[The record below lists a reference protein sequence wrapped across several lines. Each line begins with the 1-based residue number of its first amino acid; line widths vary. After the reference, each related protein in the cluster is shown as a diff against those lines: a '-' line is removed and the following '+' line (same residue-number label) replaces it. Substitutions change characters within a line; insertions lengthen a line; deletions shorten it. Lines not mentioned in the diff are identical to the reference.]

1 MLFMHRLEKAE
12 TELKELAQEVFSLR
26 KKNLELQNQLADS
39 YTKIKEIAEIIHAE
53 KNKKNNSWLG
63 LFVWFSIVLN
73 SGAKNND

>member
-12 TELKELAQEVFSLR
+12 TELKELAQEVFSLS

-53 KNKKNNSWLG
+53 RKK
-63 LFVWFSIVLN
+63 
-73 SGAKNND
+73 KK

>member
-39 YTKIKEIAEIIHAE
+39 YTKIKEMKDKLDRCTIVE
-53 KNKKNNSWLG
+53 KKDL
-63 LFVWFSIVLN
+63 
-73 SGAKNND
+73 A

>member
-1 MLFMHRLEKAE
+1 MLFMHRLDKAE

-53 KNKKNNSWLG
+53 RKK
-63 LFVWFSIVLN
+63 
-73 SGAKNND
+73 KK

>member
-53 KNKKNNSWLG
+53 KNKKNNS
-63 LFVWFSIVLN
+63 
-73 SGAKNND
+73 

>member
-53 KNKKNNSWLG
+53 ENKKNNS
-63 LFVWFSIVLN
+63 
-73 SGAKNND
+73 

>member
-39 YTKIKEIAEIIHAE
+39 YTIIKEIAEIIHAE
-53 KNKKNNSWLG
+53 RKK
-63 LFVWFSIVLN
+63 
-73 SGAKNND
+73 KK

>member
-26 KKNLELQNQLADS
+26 RKNLELQNQLADS

-53 KNKKNNSWLG
+53 KNKKNNS
-63 LFVWFSIVLN
+63 
-73 SGAKNND
+73 

>member
-53 KNKKNNSWLG
+53 KKKQKI
-63 LFVWFSIVLN
+63 IV
-73 SGAKNND
+73 D

>member
-26 KKNLELQNQLADS
+26 KKNLELQKQLADS

-53 KNKKNNSWLG
+53 RKK
-63 LFVWFSIVLN
+63 
-73 SGAKNND
+73 KK

>member
-53 KNKKNNSWLG
+53 RKK
-63 LFVWFSIVLN
+63 
-73 SGAKNND
+73 KK

>member
-1 MLFMHRLEKAE
+1 MLFMHRLEKAK

-53 KNKKNNSWLG
+53 KNKKNNS
-63 LFVWFSIVLN
+63 
-73 SGAKNND
+73 